1 MASLPPYPTFDYE
14 TDKTNAGPRW
24 EKWVNRLDNLFI
36 GLNITN
42 DARKRALLLH
52 YAVECVHEIFDAEK
66 SQHDAELSTTYD
78 GTKGILNK
86 YFIPQTN
93 LQMEIYNFR
102 TCHQQEGQSL
112 DEYITELQQLSKNC
126 KFSDV
131 DAEILS
137 QLIQRCQSNRL
148 RRGALRETDKK
159 LSDLCCADQQV
170 IRDCETCLQRCND
183 GHSTDVLRVCCG

>member
-24 EKWVNRLDNLFI
+24 EKWLNRLDNLFV

-52 YAVECVHEIFDAEK
+52 YAGERVHEIFDAEK

-78 GTKGILNK
+78 GTKEILNT

-102 TCHQQEGQSL
+102 TCHQQEGQ
-112 DEYITELQQLSKNC
+112 
-126 KFSDV
+126 
-131 DAEILS
+131 
-137 QLIQRCQSNRL
+137 
-148 RRGALRETDKK
+148 
-159 LSDLCCADQQV
+159 
-170 IRDCETCLQRCND
+170 
-183 GHSTDVLRVCCG
+183 